1 MPGKRTVRRYED
13 ENHTTDGEKIM
24 TISLHTQASAL
35 NTAAATSVSSLDP
48 SGSSKTKFSKSKTDI
63 YQTVTDSIISA
74 LETGVKPWSCPW
86 QRVPG
91 MSGLPSNYST
101 GAAYSG
107 MNIMLLWS
115 SASEQGFS
123 DSRWM
128 TYKQAQVEGGQVRK
142 GEHGTTAIFYT
153 TLEKKN
159 DDGETDTIP
168 MLKTFT
174 VFNVEQ
180 IDGLPSSDKAV
191 FPAEIFEPLPQV
203 EALFRN
209 SGATI
214 IEKGQNAFFAPSTD
228 EIHLPERRLFS
239 DAANFYATGLHE
251 LVHWSGAKSRLN
263 REMKGK
269 FGSEGYAF
277 EELIAELGSA
287 FLMADLGIV
296 GEVQHESYIASWLKA
311 LKNDKRYIFK
321 ATSAASK
328 AHRYLMDKI

>member
-1 MPGKRTVRRYED
+1 
-13 ENHTTDGEKIM
+13 M
-24 TISLHTQASAL
+24 TIFLHTQTSAPD
-35 NTAAATSVSSLDP
+35 TATATSVSPLEQ
-48 SGSSKTKFSKSKTDI
+48 SGSSKTKFSRTKTDI
-63 YQTVTDSIISA
+63 YESVTESIISA
-74 LETGVKPWSCPW
+74 LEAGVKPWSCPW

-107 MNIMLLWS
+107 MNIMLLWC
-115 SASEQGFS
+115 SASKQGFS

-128 TYKQAQVEGGQVRK
+128 TYKQAKAEGGQVRK

-153 TLEKKN
+153 TLEKEN
-159 DDGETDTIP
+159 DAGEVEHIP
-168 MLKTFT
+168 MLKTFN
-174 VFNVEQ
+174 VFNVQQ
-180 IDGLPSSDKAV
+180 IDGLALTTETVSPEATFD
-191 FPAEIFEPLPQV
+191 PLPQA
-203 EALFRN
+203 ENLLRK
-209 SGATI
+209 SGANI

-251 LVHWSGAKSRLN
+251 LIHWSGAKSRLN

-269 FGSEGYAF
+269 FGSEDYAF

-296 GEVQHESYIASWLKA
+296 GEVQHESYIAYWLKA

-321 ATSAASK
+321 AASAASK
-328 AHRYLMDKI
+328 AHLYLIDKI

>member
-1 MPGKRTVRRYED
+1 
-13 ENHTTDGEKIM
+13 M
-24 TISLHTQASAL
+24 TISLHTQTSAP
-35 NTAAATSVSSLDP
+35 NTAAATSVSPLEQ
-48 SGSSKTKFSKSKTDI
+48 SGSSKTKFSKTKTETDI
-63 YQTVTDSIISA
+63 YQTVTDSIIAA
-74 LETGVKPWSCPW
+74 LEADVKPWACPW
-86 QRVPG
+86 QRTPG
-91 MSGLPSNYST
+91 MSGLPSNYAT

-107 MNIMLLWS
+107 MNIMLLWC
-115 SASEQGFS
+115 SASKQGFS

-128 TYKQAQVEGGQVRK
+128 TYKQAKAEGGQVRK

-153 TLEKKN
+153 TLEKEN
-159 DDGETDTIP
+159 DDGKTDYIP

-180 IDGLPSSDKAV
+180 IDGLPLSDEAV
-191 FPAEIFEPLPQV
+191 FPAETFEPLPQA

-209 SGATI
+209 SGAII

-228 EIHLPERRLFS
+228 EIHLPDRRLFS

-251 LVHWSGAKSRLN
+251 LVHWSGARSRLN

-287 FLMADLGIV
+287 FLTADLGIT
-296 GEVQHESYIASWLKA
+296 GEVKHESYIASWLKA

-321 ATSAASK
+321 AASAASK

>member
-1 MPGKRTVRRYED
+1 
-13 ENHTTDGEKIM
+13 M
-24 TISLHTQASAL
+24 TISLHTQASAP
-35 NTAAATSVSSLDP
+35 NTAAATSVSPLDP
-48 SGSSKTKFSKSKTDI
+48 SGSSKTKFTRTKTDI

-74 LETGVKPWSCPW
+74 LETGVKPWACPW
-86 QRVPG
+86 QRTPG
-91 MSGLPSNYST
+91 MSGLPSNYAT
-101 GAAYSG
+101 GMGYSG
-107 MNIMLLWS
+107 MNIMLLWC
-115 SASEQGFS
+115 SASEQGFN

-128 TYKQAQVEGGQVRK
+128 TYKQAKAEGGQVRK

-153 TLEKKN
+153 MLEREN
-159 DDGETDTIP
+159 NEGETEYIP

-180 IDGLPSSDKAV
+180 IDGLTLSDEAV
-191 FPAEIFEPLPQV
+191 FPAETFEPLPQA

-214 IEKGQNAFFAPSTD
+214 IAKGQNAFFAPSTD

-239 DAANFYATGLHE
+239 DAANFYATGMHE

-269 FGSEGYAF
+269 FGSEDYAF

-311 LKNDKRYIFK
+311 LRNDKRYIFK
-321 ATSAASK
+321 AASAASK

>member
-1 MPGKRTVRRYED
+1 
-13 ENHTTDGEKIM
+13 M
-24 TISLHTQASAL
+24 TISLHTQTSAP
-35 NTAAATSVSSLDP
+35 NTAAATSVSPLDP
-48 SGSSKTKFSKSKTDI
+48 SGSSKTKFSRSKTDI

-74 LETGVKPWSCPW
+74 LEAGVKPWSCPW

-107 MNIMLLWS
+107 MNIMLLWC
-115 SASEQGFS
+115 SASKQGFN

-128 TYKQAQVEGGQVRK
+128 TYKQAQAVGGQVRK

-153 TLEKKN
+153 TLEKEN
-159 DDGETDTIP
+159 DDGETNYIP

-180 IDGLPSSDKAV
+180 IDGLPLSDEAV
-191 FPAEIFEPLPQV
+191 FPAETFEPLPQA

-214 IEKGQNAFFAPSTD
+214 IEKGQNAFFVPLTD
-228 EIHLPERRLFS
+228 EIRLPERCLFT

-287 FLMADLGIV
+287 FLMADLGIA

-311 LKNDKRYIFK
+311 LKNDNRYIFK
-321 ATSAASK
+321 AASAASK
-328 AHRYLMDKI
+328 AHRYLMDKA

>member
-1 MPGKRTVRRYED
+1 M
-13 ENHTTDGEKIM
+13 TT
-24 TISLHTQASAL
+24 SLHTQTSAP
-35 NTAAATSVSSLDP
+35 NTAAATSVFPLEQ
-48 SGSSKTKFSKSKTDI
+48 SGSSKTKFSQTRTDI
-63 YQTVTDSIISA
+63 YQTVTDNIIAA
-74 LETGVKPWSCPW
+74 LEAGVKPWSCPW

-91 MSGLPSNYST
+91 MSGLPSNFAT
-101 GAAYSG
+101 GIAYSG
-107 MNIMLLWS
+107 MNIMLLWC
-115 SASEQGFS
+115 SASKQGFG

-128 TYKQAQVEGGQVRK
+128 TYKQAQAVGGQVRK

-153 TLEKKN
+153 TLEKEN
-159 DDGETDTIP
+159 EDGDIDQIP
-168 MLKTFT
+168 MLKTFN

-180 IDGLPSSDKAV
+180 IDDLPLITETVSSEATFD
-191 FPAEIFEPLPQV
+191 PLP
-203 EALFRN
+203 EAENLFQK

-214 IEKGQNAFFAPSTD
+214 IEKGQNAFFQPSTD
-228 EIHLPERRLFS
+228 EIWLPERYLFS

-251 LVHWSGAKSRLN
+251 LIHWSGAKSRLS

-269 FGSEGYAF
+269 FGSESYAF

-321 ATSAASK
+321 AASAASK
-328 AHRYLMDKI
+328 AHRYLINKA

>member
-1 MPGKRTVRRYED
+1 
-13 ENHTTDGEKIM
+13 M
-24 TISLHTQASAL
+24 TISLHTQTSAP
-35 NTAAATSVSSLDP
+35 NTATATSVSPLEQ
-48 SGSSKTKFSKSKTDI
+48 SGSSKTKCSKTKSDI

-91 MSGLPSNYST
+91 MSGLPSNYAT

-107 MNIMLLWS
+107 MNIMLLWY

-128 TYKQAQVEGGQVRK
+128 TYKQAKAEGGQVRK
-142 GEHGTTAIFYT
+142 GEHGTTAIFYA
-153 TLEKKN
+153 TLEKEN
-159 DDGETDTIP
+159 DAGEVEHIP

-174 VFNVEQ
+174 VFNVQQ
-180 IDGLPSSDKAV
+180 IDGLALTTETVSPEATFD
-191 FPAEIFEPLPQV
+191 PLPQA
-203 EALFRN
+203 ENLLRK
-209 SGATI
+209 SGANI
-214 IEKGQNAFFAPSTD
+214 IEKGQNAFFIPSTD
-228 EIHLPERRLFS
+228 EIHLPERYLFAY
-239 DAANFYATGLHE
+239 AANFYATGLHE
-251 LVHWSGAKSRLN
+251 LVHWSGGKSRLN

-296 GEVQHESYIASWLKA
+296 GAVQHESYIASWLKE
-311 LKNDKRYIFK
+311 LRNDKRYIFK
-321 ATSAASK
+321 AASSASK

>member
-1 MPGKRTVRRYED
+1 
-13 ENHTTDGEKIM
+13 M
-24 TISLHTQASAL
+24 TISLHTQTSAP
-35 NTAAATSVSSLDP
+35 NTATATSVSPLEQ
-48 SGSSKTKFSKSKTDI
+48 SGSSKTKFSRTKIDI

-74 LETGVKPWSCPW
+74 LEAGVKPWSCPW

-91 MSGLPSNYST
+91 ISGLPSNYST

-128 TYKQAQVEGGQVRK
+128 TYKQAKAEGGQVRK

-153 TLEKKN
+153 MLEREN
-159 DDGETDTIP
+159 DEGETEYIP

-180 IDGLPSSDKAV
+180 IDCLPLSDEAV
-191 FPAEIFEPLPQV
+191 FPAETFEPLPQA

-239 DAANFYATGLHE
+239 DAANFYATGMHE

-269 FGSEGYAF
+269 FGSEDYAF

-311 LKNDKRYIFK
+311 LRNDKRYIFK
-321 ATSAASK
+321 AASAASK

>member
-1 MPGKRTVRRYED
+1 
-13 ENHTTDGEKIM
+13 M
-24 TISLHTQASAL
+24 TISLHTQASAP
-35 NTAAATSVSSLDP
+35 NTAAATSVSPLDP
-48 SGSSKTKFSKSKTDI
+48 SGSSKTKFSKTKTDI
-63 YQTVTDSIISA
+63 CQTVTDSIIAA
-74 LETGVKPWSCPW
+74 LETGVKPWACPW
-86 QRVPG
+86 QRTPG
-91 MSGLPSNYST
+91 MSGLPSNYAT
-101 GAAYSG
+101 GMGYSG
-107 MNIMLLWS
+107 MNIMLLWC
-115 SASEQGFS
+115 SASEQGFN

-128 TYKQAQVEGGQVRK
+128 TYKQAKAEGGQVRK

-153 TLEKKN
+153 MLEREN
-159 DDGETDTIP
+159 NEGETDYIA

-180 IDGLPSSDKAV
+180 IDGLPLSDEAV
-191 FPAEIFEPLPQV
+191 FPAETFEPLPQA

-239 DAANFYATGLHE
+239 DAANFYATGMHE

-269 FGSEGYAF
+269 FGSEDYAF

-311 LKNDKRYIFK
+311 LRNDKRFIFK
-321 ATSAASK
+321 AASAASK

>member
-1 MPGKRTVRRYED
+1 
-13 ENHTTDGEKIM
+13 M
-24 TISLHTQASAL
+24 TISLHTQTSAP
-35 NTAAATSVSSLDP
+35 NTAAATSVSPLDP
-48 SGSSKTKFSKSKTDI
+48 SGSSKTKFSQTKTDI

-74 LETGVKPWSCPW
+74 LEAGVKPWSCPW

-91 MSGLPSNYST
+91 MSGLPSNYAT

-107 MNIMLLWS
+107 VNIMLLWS
-115 SASEQGFS
+115 SASEQGFN

-128 TYKQAQVEGGQVRK
+128 TYKQAKAEGGQVRK

-153 TLEKKN
+153 TLEKED
-159 DDGETDTIP
+159 DDGETDYIP

-180 IDGLPSSDKAV
+180 IDGLPLSDEV
-191 FPAEIFEPLPQV
+191 VCPAETFEPLPQV

-209 SGATI
+209 SGAII
-214 IEKGQNAFFAPSTD
+214 IEKGQNAFFIPSTD
-228 EIHLPERRLFS
+228 EIRLPERYLFA

-251 LVHWSGAKSRLN
+251 LVHWSGGKSRLN

-296 GEVQHESYIASWLKA
+296 GEVQPGSYIASWLKA
-311 LKNDKRYIFK
+311 LKNDKRFIFK
-321 ATSAASK
+321 AASAASK

>member
-1 MPGKRTVRRYED
+1 
-13 ENHTTDGEKIM
+13 M
-24 TISLHTQASAL
+24 TISMHNQTSAP
-35 NTAAATSVSSLDP
+35 NTAAATSVSPLEQ
-48 SGSSKTKFSKSKTDI
+48 SGSSKTKFSKTKTDI
-63 YQTVTDSIISA
+63 YQTVTDSIIAA
-74 LETGVKPWSCPW
+74 LETGVKPWACPW
-86 QRVPG
+86 QPTPG
-91 MSGLPSNYST
+91 MSGLPSNYAT
-101 GAAYSG
+101 GMGYSG
-107 MNIMLLWS
+107 INIMLLWC
-115 SASEQGFS
+115 SASEQGFG

-128 TYKQAQVEGGQVRK
+128 TYKQAKAVGGQVRE

-153 TLEKKN
+153 MLEREN
-159 DDGETDTIP
+159 DEGETDYIP

-180 IDGLPSSDKAV
+180 IDGLPLSDEAV
-191 FPAEIFEPLPQV
+191 FPAETFEPLPQA

-209 SGATI
+209 SSATI

-251 LVHWSGAKSRLN
+251 LVHWSGAKTRLN

-269 FGSEGYAF
+269 FGSDGYAF

-296 GEVQHESYIASWLKA
+296 GEVKHESYIASWLKA

>member
-1 MPGKRTVRRYED
+1 
-13 ENHTTDGEKIM
+13 
-24 TISLHTQASAL
+24 
-35 NTAAATSVSSLDP
+35 
-48 SGSSKTKFSKSKTDI
+48 
-63 YQTVTDSIISA
+63 
-74 LETGVKPWSCPW
+74 
-86 QRVPG
+86 
-91 MSGLPSNYST
+91 
-101 GAAYSG
+101 
-107 MNIMLLWS
+107 MLLWS
-115 SASEQGFS
+115 SASEHGFS

-128 TYKQAQVEGGQVRK
+128 TYKQAQAEGGQVRK

-153 TLEKKN
+153 TLEKEN
-159 DDGETDTIP
+159 DDGETDYIP

-180 IDGLPSSDKAV
+180 IDSLPLSDEAV
-191 FPAEIFEPLPQV
+191 FPAETFEPLPQV

-228 EIHLPERRLFS
+228 EIRLPERCLFT

-311 LKNDKRYIFK
+311 LKNDKRFIFK
-321 ATSAASK
+321 AASAASK

>member
-1 MPGKRTVRRYED
+1 
-13 ENHTTDGEKIM
+13 M
-24 TISLHTQASAL
+24 TISLHTQTSAP
-35 NTAAATSVSSLDP
+35 NTAAATSVSPLDP
-48 SGSSKTKFSKSKTDI
+48 SGSSKTNFSNTKAKTDI
-63 YQTVTDSIISA
+63 YQTVTDSIIAA
-74 LETGVKPWSCPW
+74 LEANVKPWACPW
-86 QRVPG
+86 QCIPG
-91 MSGLPSNYST
+91 MSGLPCNYAT
-101 GAAYSG
+101 GTAYSG
-107 MNIMLLWS
+107 INIMLLWG
-115 SASEQGFS
+115 SASKQGFN

-128 TYKQAQVEGGQVRK
+128 TYKQAKAEGGQVRK

-153 TLEKKN
+153 MLEKEN
-159 DDGETDTIP
+159 DGGETDYIP

-180 IDGLPSSDKAV
+180 IDGLPQSDETV
-191 FPAEIFEPLPQV
+191 FPAETFEPLPRA

-287 FLMADLGIV
+287 FLMADLEIA

-321 ATSAASK
+321 AASAASK
-328 AHRYLMDKI
+328 AHRYLVDEI